1 MSHDAS
7 AAHVH
12 NGLARPAD
20 ESMLARDNGSLG
32 QSENITV
39 SLCTAEGIKSVHTM
53 LPS

>member
-12 NGLARPAD
+12 NGLACPAD

-39 SLCTAEGIKSVHTM
+39 SAVH
-53 LPS
+53 S